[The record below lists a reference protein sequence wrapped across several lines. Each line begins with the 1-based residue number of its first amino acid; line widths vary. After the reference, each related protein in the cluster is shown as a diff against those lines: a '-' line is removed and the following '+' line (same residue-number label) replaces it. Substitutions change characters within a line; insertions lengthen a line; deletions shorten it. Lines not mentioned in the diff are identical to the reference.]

1 MSGFGMT
8 SARRLRPRLVTVL
21 WILATIVSAA
31 ADAPVASWVYHSEF
45 FVLVRHSLIAR
56 IIKTPGSYYFTL
68 ALAAALMLLNRRLYR
83 LSAALSVSG
92 IVAGAFYTIGKWA
105 VGRGRPIFNG
115 RTFNSHPFQ
124 LKLFEGGLM
133 GIVHSEP
140 DMSFPSGH
148 ACVAFATAAALGD
161 WFPAFRSLFLTI
173 ASLVAVERV
182 LEGAH
187 YVSDTVA
194 GAALGM
200 LAWKL
205 TAVWMLRGASG
216 AYNSSSE
223 KSEGFSKGEGGR

>member
-1 MSGFGMT
+1 M
-8 SARRLRPRLVTVL
+8 ARRLGPGPVTVV

-31 ADAPVASWVYHSEF
+31 ADAPVASWVYHSGF

-83 LSAALSVSG
+83 LSLGLSVSG
-92 IVAGAFYTIGKWA
+92 IVAVALYTIGKWI

-115 RTFNSHPFQ
+115 RMFNSHPFQ
-124 LKLFEGGLM
+124 LTMFKGGPMAL
-133 GIVHSEP
+133 VHSEP
-140 DMSFPSGH
+140 GLSFPSGH

-161 WFPAFRSLFLTI
+161 WFPAFRWLFLSI
-173 ASLVAVERV
+173 ASLVAVERI

-205 TAVWMLRGASG
+205 TAAWMSRGFPGDGSAHDP
-216 AYNSSSE
+216 SSE
-223 KSEGFSKGEGGR
+223 KSEGFSKGESGR